1 MKPFELKI
9 VFIDGKYTIIENVT
23 NYSLDR
29 QARTYDL
36 TISDSNRFIF
46 VNADQVR
53 LIGLA
58 SDLEDVLF

>member
-58 SDLEDVLF
+58 TDLEDVLF

>member
-9 VFIDGKYTIIENVT
+9 VFIDGKYIIIENVT
-23 NYSLDR
+23 SYGY
-29 QARTYDL
+29 A
-36 TISDSNRFIF
+36 SDSNSWRIDKKDSDVYIF
-46 VNADQVR
+46 VNADKVR